1 MKPVKLIISAFG
13 PYAGTTEIDFESLG
27 SEGLYLITGETGAG
41 KTMIF
46 DAVTFALYG
55 EASGGIRKAE
65 MFRSKYAKEEVPTR
79 IEFTF
84 DYRECRYLVKRN
96 LEYQCQKKRGTGW
109 KTEKANAELN
119 FPGDKEP
126 VTGYSEVT
134 RAVTEL
140 IGLDREQFTQI
151 VMIAQG
157 DFQKLLFANTKERA
171 KIFRQIFKTGLYQT
185 LQEKLSKAEI
195 EQKNEYNELK
205 RSIEQYIGSIV
216 CTQNTPTAIKMQQLC
231 ENRMDGRVGEGVE
244 LLNQLC
250 MEEENALAG
259 LESQIGMLDGKID
272 EENRLIGIV
281 QKIRQQRQE
290 LSEKQSLLEQI
301 MPKFELDF
309 ASYQSAELEAEKAG
323 QIILEISKQQEK
335 LPRFDALMRAREEHN
350 TQGREIGQKKEQIQG
365 LESQRAGLEAL
376 LKEDY
381 RMLKELEGEGE
392 KKERLENE
400 REKVKQLADDLE
412 QKTLA
417 WKQETER
424 QEEAE
429 RSQKEEEKLAG
440 QLENEVRQKKEEIL
454 LLKDK
459 DAALSLAG
467 ELSGKLVVQEE
478 VLHKAKK
485 EFQEKQEQLQQT
497 AAELDGFCRQENILC
512 EEETKRR
519 AELEHL
525 QNVSGIEAEWRHKT
539 EAAEKQFLEFEEQRD
554 NLDALRR
561 SAEEAKKAYGRAQEQ
576 AEQNRRQQDLWKTEW
591 EGLKDADTRRLQLVQ
606 DEKILK
612 DKEEDCKK
620 LLDEIDQF
628 ETYQKNLCAAQE
640 EYRVAAAWK
649 EEIGKQYRLTEQ
661 CFFNAQA
668 GLIARSLEEGKACPV
683 CGSTHHPDLARV
695 PDMAPSKEEV
705 EQQKEQFSEAERKV
719 ERLSAKAGNWCDRL
733 AEQKQAV
740 IELAGGIFWEDGK
753 RDVVRGYCGTDGE
766 INLTVLREK
775 LLQIEEKNRAEEG
788 SISLQIENVRKEQE
802 RKTQLDGLLKE
813 GRDKKE
819 EWDKLLQQK
828 SQAYAAVR
836 GKLEE
841 GCRRWERM
849 IFQFSQSGFA
859 GNTGDAASVADYLKQ
874 QLNIYKEELARVQA
888 DKKRQ
893 EILLAEAGRAEEE
906 KRKIQVRISEGKESC
921 AELTGRKETLKK
933 QILNELGKAEELCG
947 EIAVYLAQ
955 EGKYFA
961 VSNWE
966 EMKENISRPVAEN
979 GSLQLAFSA
988 MEDCGRLLKEVS
1000 SQLTKS
1006 IDHRK
1011 KLEVGV
1017 QQMEE
1022 ELQDLKEKIG
1032 NNKNNLEGIKRIRSD
1047 RAEQLF
1053 KSLCLQEPELCT
1065 KYPKVSEVPDHVFI
1079 CEASQIGEQYKEH
1092 LGVLI
1097 HKLEENY
1104 RKLAKKQEL
1113 EKDVLDGE
1121 GKIQVLNQQ
1130 IQEETVWLTKK
1141 VAECEAK
1148 EREIND
1154 LLQQLGR
1161 DSRESVKENIREL
1174 EEERKKL
1181 ENILNT
1187 TKEEYGKSKTQKDG
1201 LTASIE
1207 MLQKQLADA
1216 GEVADIKE
1224 ETVEER
1230 NRRWQQEKKELGR
1243 QRDIRKTAVF
1253 TNRDILG
1260 KLRDKQEEILA
1271 VEKKYSW
1278 IKALSD
1284 TANGKVNGKAK
1295 MELEAYIQMAYFDR
1309 ILRRANLRLLTMSS
1323 GQYELERETQTE
1335 NYVSKT
1341 GLELCVIDHYNA
1353 TKRSVKTLSGG
1364 ESFEASLSLALGLS
1378 DEIQSCAGGV
1388 QIESMF
1394 VDEGFGS
1401 LDEEALNQAI
1411 KALAGLT
1418 EGNRLIGVISHVS
1431 ELKERIERKI
1441 IVTKSCG
1448 RDGVV
1453 SRVEIE

>member
-1 MKPVKLIISAFG
+1 M
-13 PYAGTTEIDFESLG
+13 
-27 SEGLYLITGETGAG
+27 
-41 KTMIF
+41 
-46 DAVTFALYG
+46 
-55 EASGGIRKAE
+55 
-65 MFRSKYAKEEVPTR
+65 
-79 IEFTF
+79 
-84 DYRECRYLVKRN
+84 
-96 LEYQCQKKRGTGW
+96 
-109 KTEKANAELN
+109 
-119 FPGDKEP
+119 
-126 VTGYSEVT
+126 
-134 RAVTEL
+134 
-140 IGLDREQFTQI
+140 
-151 VMIAQG
+151 
-157 DFQKLLFANTKERA
+157 
-171 KIFRQIFKTGLYQT
+171 
-185 LQEKLSKAEI
+185 
-195 EQKNEYNELK
+195 
-205 RSIEQYIGSIV
+205 
-216 CTQNTPTAIKMQQLC
+216 
-231 ENRMDGRVGEGVE
+231 
-244 LLNQLC
+244 
-250 MEEENALAG
+250 
-259 LESQIGMLDGKID
+259 
-272 EENRLIGIV
+272 
-281 QKIRQQRQE
+281 
-290 LSEKQSLLEQI
+290 
-301 MPKFELDF
+301 
-309 ASYQSAELEAEKAG
+309 
-323 QIILEISKQQEK
+323 
-335 LPRFDALMRAREEHN
+335 
-350 TQGREIGQKKEQIQG
+350 
-365 LESQRAGLEAL
+365 
-376 LKEDY
+376 
-381 RMLKELEGEGE
+381 
-392 KKERLENE
+392 
-400 REKVKQLADDLE
+400 
-412 QKTLA
+412 
-417 WKQETER
+417 
-424 QEEAE
+424 
-429 RSQKEEEKLAG
+429 
-440 QLENEVRQKKEEIL
+440 
-454 LLKDK
+454 
-459 DAALSLAG
+459 
-467 ELSGKLVVQEE
+467 
-478 VLHKAKK
+478 
-485 EFQEKQEQLQQT
+485 
-497 AAELDGFCRQENILC
+497 
-512 EEETKRR
+512 
-519 AELEHL
+519 
-525 QNVSGIEAEWRHKT
+525 
-539 EAAEKQFLEFEEQRD
+539 
-554 NLDALRR
+554 
-561 SAEEAKKAYGRAQEQ
+561 
-576 AEQNRRQQDLWKTEW
+576 
-591 EGLKDADTRRLQLVQ
+591 
-606 DEKILK
+606 
-612 DKEEDCKK
+612 
-620 LLDEIDQF
+620 
-628 ETYQKNLCAAQE
+628 
-640 EYRVAAAWK
+640 
-649 EEIGKQYRLTEQ
+649 
-661 CFFNAQA
+661 
-668 GLIARSLEEGKACPV
+668 
-683 CGSTHHPDLARV
+683 
-695 PDMAPSKEEV
+695 
-705 EQQKEQFSEAERKV
+705 
-719 ERLSAKAGNWCDRL
+719 
-733 AEQKQAV
+733 
-740 IELAGGIFWEDGK
+740 
-753 RDVVRGYCGTDGE
+753 
-766 INLTVLREK
+766 
-775 LLQIEEKNRAEEG
+775 
-788 SISLQIENVRKEQE
+788 
-802 RKTQLDGLLKE
+802 
-813 GRDKKE
+813 
-819 EWDKLLQQK
+819 QQK

-874 QLNIYKEELARVQA
+874 QLNTYKEELARVQA

-961 VSNWE
+961 VPNWE
-966 EMKENISRPVAEN
+966 ETQENISLPVADS

-1000 SQLTKS
+1000 SQLTES

-1017 QQMEE
+1017 QQMEGK
-1022 ELQDLKEKIG
+1022 LQDLKEKIA

-1065 KYPKVSEVPDHVFI
+1065 KYPKVSEVPDYVFI
-1079 CEASQIGEQYKEH
+1079 SGASKMGEQYKEC
-1092 LGVLI
+1092 LGVLT
-1097 HKLEENY
+1097 HKLEENQ

-1141 VAECEAK
+1141 IAECEAK

-1448 RDGVV
+1448 REGVV